1 MGNNMISKC
10 LIQLRKTACKILK
23 RNSIHFPQNKAFIES
38 PTLADM
44 SKLF

>member
-23 RNSIHFPQNKAFIES
+23 RNSIYFPQNKAFRVTHAGRHE
-38 PTLADM
+38 
-44 SKLF
+44 